1 MRASFQLPGR
11 AACLGSLLALVAFSG
26 CQTLGVPH
34 LFGPG
39 PADYQRRV
47 AHQFDPY
54 PDKDLGGDTV
64 GTRPLDYMNPP
75 PEVQKSRWEPA
86 GMMRRFGGRPPQ

>member
-1 MRASFQLPGR
+1 MRASFSR
-11 AACLGSLLALVAFSG
+11 SSRTARLGSLLALVALSG
-26 CQTLGVPH
+26 CQTLGVPR

-54 PDKDLGGDTV
+54 PDKDVGGDTI
-64 GTRPLDYMNPP
+64 GTRPLDYTEPP

-86 GMMRRFGGRPPQ
+86 GVMRRSGTRPTQ